1 MSDTKSAADKI
12 GLSRLQIAWRAAQD
26 IADGSY
32 VNLGIGMPMTIPR
45 FLPDGREIMLHS
57 ENGLLGMGPPPA
69 KGDEDW
75 DLINAGT
82 RPTTVLPGGSFF
94 HHADSFAIVRGGH
107 LDISVL
113 GAFQISEKGDLA
125 NWSLGPSAARVPT
138 VGGAMD
144 LAAGAKQVYVL
155 TDHCSRDGSP
165 KIVEQCDLPLTGL
178 ACVNRIYTDLAII
191 DVTGGG
197 LVVAE
202 IIEGLSFAD
211 IEAKTGAALHLA
223 DDCKALTAPEF
234 EDA

>member
-1 MSDTKSAADKI
+1 MSDTETAAEKI
-12 GLSRLQIAWRAAQD
+12 GLSRLQIAWRAAQN

-45 FLPDGREIMLHS
+45 FLPEGREVMLHS
-57 ENGLLGMGPPPA
+57 ENGLLGMGPPPE
-69 KGDEDW
+69 KGEEDW

-125 NWSLGPSAARVPT
+125 NWSLGPSASRVPT

-155 TDHCSRDGSP
+155 TDHCSRDGAP
-165 KIVEQCDLPLTGL
+165 KIVETCDLPLTGL

-191 DVTGGG
+191 EVTEGG
-197 LVVAE
+197 LVVRE

-211 IEAKTGAALHLA
+211 IEAKTGAKLHLA
-223 DDCKALTAPEF
+223 DGCKPLTAPEF

>member
-1 MSDTKSAADKI
+1 MSDTKSSPENI

-45 FLPDGREIMLHS
+45 FLPEGREIMLHS

-82 RPTTVLPGGSFF
+82 RPTTILPGGSFF

-165 KIVEQCDLPLTGL
+165 KIVKECDLPLTGL

-191 DVTGGG
+191 DVTGEG
-197 LVVAE
+197 LVVRE
-202 IIEGLSFAD
+202 FIEGLGFAD
-211 IEAKTGAALHLA
+211 IEAKTGAPLHLG
-223 DDCKALTAPEF
+223 DDCKPLTAPEF
-234 EDA
+234 EDG

>member
-1 MSDTKSAADKI
+1 MSKTTSDPSKI

-45 FLPDGREIMLHS
+45 FLPEGREIMLHS
-57 ENGLLGMGPPPA
+57 ENGLLGVGPPPA
-69 KGDEDW
+69 KGAEDW
-75 DLINAGT
+75 DLINGGT

-144 LAAGAKQVYVL
+144 LAADAKQVYVL
-155 TDHCSRDGSP
+155 TDHCSRDGLP
-165 KIVEQCDLPLTGL
+165 KIVEICDLPLTGL

-191 DVTGGG
+191 EVTGDG
-197 LVVAE
+197 LAVTE

-211 IEAKTGAALHLA
+211 IEAKTGSYMFDIKLKLGIGVRV
-223 DDCKALTAPEF
+223 F
-234 EDA
+234 IS

>member
-1 MSDTKSAADKI
+1 
-12 GLSRLQIAWRAAQD
+12 
-26 IADGSY
+26 
-32 VNLGIGMPMTIPR
+32 
-45 FLPDGREIMLHS
+45 MLHS

-165 KIVEQCDLPLTGL
+165 KIVKQCDLPLTGL

-191 DVTGGG
+191 DVIGEG
-197 LVVAE
+197 LVVRE
-202 IIEGLSFAD
+202 IIEELSFAD
-211 IEAKTGAALHLA
+211 IEAQTGAALHLA